1 MKDEYLLILKFR
13 FRYFLNIAKKILKTI
28 VLLIFLFCIYKVYIK
43 KENFLKDYY
52 YSMENFVKQTIIGT
66 GISKC
71 SNLTI
76 NGINYSNKKNLY
88 HNIYDYCNN
97 KIDIQT
103 LKTELEKEIWVKDI
117 LIQQKSI
124 DNLLINMIEYIPF
137 AIYIDNDNNVKLIDE
152 QGNFI
157 NIKEDEIKLFNKL
170 LIILGE
176 PTKDD
181 VYNIYNMLSI
191 YNNITNKIFK
201 IVRINNRR
209 WNLILKNNIIVKLPE
224 EDENMLLVWK
234 TLDDLLSLKNFEEN
248 LLYIDLRVQNKVYLQ
263 YTDNN

>member
-124 DNLLINMIEYIPF
+124 DNLLINITEYIPF

-181 VYNIYNMLSI
+181 IYNIYNMLSI

-209 WNLILKNNIIVKLPE
+209 WNLILKNNIVVKLPE
-224 EDENMLLVWK
+224 ENENMLLVWK

-248 LLYIDLRVQNKVYLQ
+248 LLYIDLRVKNKVYLQ

>member
-1 MKDEYLLILKFR
+1 MKDEDLLILKFR
-13 FRYFLNIAKKILKTI
+13 VRYLLNIVKKVFKSFLIVIL
-28 VLLIFLFCIYKVYIK
+28 LFCTYKICIK
-43 KENFLKDYY
+43 KENFLESYI
-52 YSMENFVKQTIIGT
+52 YSIKNFVKKTIIGT

-88 HNIYDYCNN
+88 NNIYNYCNN
-97 KIDIQT
+97 KIDIQK
-103 LKTELEKEIWVKDI
+103 LKEELEKEIWIKDI

-124 DNLLINMIEYIPF
+124 DDLFINITEYIPF
-137 AIYIDNDNNVKLIDE
+137 AIYIDNNNKIKLIDE

-170 LIILGE
+170 LIIVGE
-176 PTKDD
+176 PTSDD

-191 YNNITNKIFK
+191 YSNITNKIFK
-201 IVRINNRR
+201 IARINNRR

-224 EDENMLLVWK
+224 EEENIISVWK
-234 TLDDLLSLKNFEEN
+234 TLDELLSLKNIEDD
-248 LLYIDLRVQNKVYLQ
+248 LLYIDLRVKDKVYLK
-263 YTDNN
+263 YSK